1 MERMK
6 SLAEENKVYLS
17 VTFLSGCLVL
27 GYRSWGMYTSVMQTF
42 HPLGQV

>member
-1 MERMK
+1 MK

-27 GYRSWGMYTSVMQTF
+27 GYRSWGMYASVMQTF